1 MNSASVFQLWIN
13 AQTLIE
19 RFHSRPLR
27 SKFIHNLEDKVQFCI
42 VINAQRTIPI
52 DEFNAKRFMDII
64 LYFYHSRM
72 KKKTLSDTKY
82 NYTTV
87 IASCDKKKND
97 KNMLLPFFFF
107 FRLFVYPK
115 DWKIC
120 GRKIP
125 PYHTL
130 WLKEISSR
138 LMIGMQNLNL
148 VSRILFYSFEDET
161 FLFLSSRSSKQR
173 EVITDPLKAYTQS
186 IVSR

>member
-52 DEFNAKRFMDII
+52 EFNAKRFMDII

-87 IASCDKKKND
+87 IASCDKKKMI
-97 KNMLLPFFFF
+97 KICCCLFFFF
-107 FRLFVYPK
+107 VYLFIPRIERSVDGRYHR
-115 DWKIC
+115 IILC
-120 GRKIP
+120 G
-125 PYHTL
+125 
-130 WLKEISSR
+130 
-138 LMIGMQNLNL
+138 
-148 VSRILFYSFEDET
+148 
-161 FLFLSSRSSKQR
+161 
-173 EVITDPLKAYTQS
+173 
-186 IVSR
+186 

>member
-72 KKKTLSDTKY
+72 KKKKTLSDTKY

-107 FRLFVYPK
+107 FVYLFIPRIERSVDGRYHR
-115 DWKIC
+115 IILC
-120 GRKIP
+120 G
-125 PYHTL
+125 
-130 WLKEISSR
+130 
-138 LMIGMQNLNL
+138 
-148 VSRILFYSFEDET
+148 
-161 FLFLSSRSSKQR
+161 
-173 EVITDPLKAYTQS
+173 
-186 IVSR
+186 